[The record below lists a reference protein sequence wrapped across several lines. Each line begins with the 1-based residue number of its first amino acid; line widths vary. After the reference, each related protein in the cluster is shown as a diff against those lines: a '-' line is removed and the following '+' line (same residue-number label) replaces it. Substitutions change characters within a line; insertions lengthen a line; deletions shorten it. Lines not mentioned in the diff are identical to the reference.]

1 MDQELSVLNELISI
15 GISEQKAKETAK
27 NEKLCKDLL
36 QIITLVTVLFL
47 TFKYPFM
54 KYEAIFNLFTQ
65 EL

>member
-36 QIITLVTVLFL
+36 QIIALVTILII
-47 TFKYPFM
+47 TFIMLM
-54 KYEAIFNLFTQ
+54 KYDAT
-65 EL
+65 

>member
-36 QIITLVTVLFL
+36 QIITLVTFLFI
-47 TFKYPFM
+47 TFKY
-54 KYEAIFNLFTQ
+54 EI
-65 EL
+65 